1 MKGLRVHE
9 VSAKHPRLHHQRKGV
24 RCARAM
30 AAAVER
36 ASVSGTMQEL
46 RAAGKTAL
54 VPFICAG
61 TLLIRQTSAVCLH
74 MRASAAPHIAKTL
87 LHAANRNQHSG
98 RALLALCPFTLE
110 FLGRFPWSNAW
121 NASSA
126 PN

>member
-1 MKGLRVHE
+1 MKGLRVRE
-9 VSAKHPRLHHQRKGV
+9 VSGKHPRLHHQRRGV

-61 TLLIRQTSAVCLH
+61 TLL
-74 MRASAAPHIAKTL
+74 
-87 LHAANRNQHSG
+87 NR
-98 RALLALCPFTLE
+98 
-110 FLGRFPWSNAW
+110 
-121 NASSA
+121 
-126 PN
+126 